1 MKNLKIYE
9 DFQGMPSYKEDKP
22 ERTLAPHE
30 ILTQDF
36 QIEEN
41 PELDYKVNFKNAEGK
56 NVSFSVEVGSEIE
69 EVSNTEGI
77 CTLNV
82 MNPASDGKNYSAT
95 GEFVKGA
102 KDIEY
107 SLDKILI
114 QEI

>member
-1 MKNLKIYE
+1 MKNLQIYE
-9 DFQGMPSYKEDKP
+9 DFQGMPYKEDKP

-41 PELDYKVNFKNAEGK
+41 PDLDYKVNFKNAEGEDA
-56 NVSFSVEVGSEIE
+56 SFSVEVSGEIE
-69 EVSNTEGI
+69 EVSKTEGI

-82 MNPASDGKNYSAT
+82 INPASDGKNYSAT
-95 GEFVKGA
+95 GEFVKDAEG
-102 KDIEY
+102 IEY